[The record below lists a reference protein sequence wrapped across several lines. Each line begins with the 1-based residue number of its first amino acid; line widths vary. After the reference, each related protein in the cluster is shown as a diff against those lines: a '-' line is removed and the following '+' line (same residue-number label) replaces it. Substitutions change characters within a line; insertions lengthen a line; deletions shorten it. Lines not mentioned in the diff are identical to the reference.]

1 MTESVTNTTEEYV
14 ILTPEE
20 VAQYLRK
27 SSSWVYKNQK
37 VLGGRKLGGSVFF
50 PRKEELYER
59 IFCERER
66 MEVRLHPDPKQVH
79 KNRIQNQGKSQKSRS
94 KKKGGNKQSK
104 NRGDPNRHNLFGTAQ
119 QET

>member
-1 MTESVTNTTEEYV
+1 MSESGTNTTEKYV
-14 ILTPEE
+14 IITPEE

-37 VLGGRKLGGSVFF
+37 VLGGRKLGGSLFF

-66 MEVRLHPDPKQVH
+66 MEVRLHPEPKQVH
-79 KNRIQNQGKSQKSRS
+79 KDRIQNKGKSQKRRS
-94 KKKGGNKQSK
+94 KKKGGNKQSE
-104 NRGDPNRHNLFGTAQ
+104 NRDNSNRHEILGNSQ
-119 QET
+119 